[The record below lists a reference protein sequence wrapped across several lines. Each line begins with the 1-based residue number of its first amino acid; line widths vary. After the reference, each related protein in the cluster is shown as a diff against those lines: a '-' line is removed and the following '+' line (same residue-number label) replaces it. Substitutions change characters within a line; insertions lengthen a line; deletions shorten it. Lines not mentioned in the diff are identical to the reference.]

1 MLSPPPSAWELATPL
16 LRSASPRPGAQ
27 SFLSSSPLLSLSP
40 VAPSPAASLYS
51 GPRLRLPYL
60 PLLP

>member
-1 MLSPPPSAWELATPL
+1 MLSPPSSAWELGTPL

-27 SFLSSSPLLSLSP
+27 SFLLPLSFPSLSP

-60 PLLP
+60 LLLP